1 MSPEMIALTAF
12 LILAV
17 GVIGYRVWR
26 SIGSFSKMRGVRLV
40 TCPENKQTVAI
51 EVNAG
56 RAAMQSFA
64 GTPHMRLKDCT
75 RWPEKQDCGQDCLS
89 QVEADPEGCLV
100 WNIVAHWY
108 EGKACVYC
116 GKMFAHINWHE
127 HRPALLS
134 PEKQTVQWTDVPPEK
149 LPEYFATHKPVCWD
163 CHIAESFRREHPEMV
178 TDRAPH

>member
-1 MSPEMIALTAF
+1 MSAEMIALTAF

-17 GVIGYRVWR
+17 GVIGYRIWL
-26 SIGSFSKMRGVRLV
+26 SIRSFSKLHGVRLV

-51 EVNAG
+51 QVDAG
-56 RAAMQSFA
+56 RAAVQSLA
-64 GTPHMRLKDCT
+64 GHPHLRLKDCT
-75 RWPEKQDCGQDCLS
+75 RWPEKKNCGQDCLS

-108 EGKACVYC
+108 EGKACAYC
-116 GKMFAHINWHE
+116 GKMFAHINWHD

-134 PEKQTVQWTDVPPEK
+134 PDKKTVQWVDVPPEK

-163 CHIAESFRREHPEMV
+163 CHIAESFRREHPELV